1 MSGKLS
7 LAVRGIQDRWLTEQ
21 PQYSHFISRFR
32 RHTKFAFEQVE
43 IPCERFN
50 EPGSEA
56 TARIQNNTGDMLK
69 GVTLSVDL
77 PPPIP
82 KSENNV
88 SHTIERGS
96 GTDVLI
102 DGSVATSF
110 TAYQGVEYTFTS
122 SEPFEV
128 VVGVNPTDWSSQ
140 QVGNDYI
147 LTLKIQVNISATYV
161 STVIRAANYHSN
173 AVLLDVKQIRWD
185 TSTPTKMIKYADLII
200 GGQNHTAHHR

>member
-43 IPCERFN
+43 IPFERFN

-88 SHTIERGS
+88 SHTIARGS
-96 GTDVLI
+96 
-102 DGSVATSF
+102 
-110 TAYQGVEYTFTS
+110 
-122 SEPFEV
+122 
-128 VVGVNPTDWSSQ
+128 
-140 QVGNDYI
+140 
-147 LTLKIQVNISATYV
+147 
-161 STVIRAANYHSN
+161 
-173 AVLLDVKQIRWD
+173 
-185 TSTPTKMIKYADLII
+185 
-200 GGQNHTAHHR
+200 

>member
-43 IPCERFN
+43 IPFERFN

-88 SHTIERGS
+88 SYTLEKGLN
-96 GTDVLI
+96 TNEVLI
-102 DGSVATSF
+102 DGVAKTSL
-110 TAYQGVEYTFTS
+110 TVYQGVEYTFTG
-122 SEPFEV
+122 SEQFEV
-128 VVGVNPTDWSSQ
+128 VQGIGTNDWSYELDGG
-140 QVGNDYI
+140 VH
-147 LTLKIQVNISATYV
+147 TL
-161 STVIRAANYHSN
+161 R
-173 AVLLDVKQIRWD
+173 R
-185 TSTPTKMIKYADLII
+185 
-200 GGQNHTAHHR
+200 

>member
-7 LAVRGIQDRWLTEQ
+7 LAVKGIQDRWLTEQ

-43 IPCERFN
+43 VPFERFN

-82 KSENNV
+82 KSENNRSFALEKGANV
-88 SHTIERGS
+88 GDITLDGDTVTSP
-96 GTDVLI
+96 LI
-102 DGSVATSF
+102 RIPGC
-110 TAYQGVEYTFTS
+110 
-122 SEPFEV
+122 
-128 VVGVNPTDWSSQ
+128 
-140 QVGNDYI
+140 
-147 LTLKIQVNISATYV
+147 
-161 STVIRAANYHSN
+161 
-173 AVLLDVKQIRWD
+173 
-185 TSTPTKMIKYADLII
+185 
-200 GGQNHTAHHR
+200 

>member
-7 LAVRGIQDRWLTEQ
+7 LAVKGIQDRWLTEQ

-43 IPCERFN
+43 VPFERFN

-88 SHTIERGS
+88 SYTLEKGS
-96 GTDVLI
+96 STNEVLI
-102 DGSVATSF
+102 NGNTTTSL
-110 TAYQGVEYTFTS
+110 TVYQGVEYTFTS
-122 SEPFEV
+122 SEQFEV
-128 VVGVNPTDWSSQ
+128 ESGVNPSDWSSQ
-140 QVGNDYI
+140 QV
-147 LTLKIQVNISATYV
+147 
-161 STVIRAANYHSN
+161 
-173 AVLLDVKQIRWD
+173 
-185 TSTPTKMIKYADLII
+185 
-200 GGQNHTAHHR
+200 